1 MCQKVTFLN
10 NSQSHIAK
18 TMLDMTISC
27 YLHVKMRFLDRATYR
42 ESTGEKTKSLAPSV
56 AEL

>member
-1 MCQKVTFLN
+1 VPKSDFSQY
-10 NSQSHIAK
+10 SQSHIAK

-27 YLHVKMRFLDRATYR
+27 YLHVKMRFLDRAAYR
-42 ESTGEKTKSLAPSV
+42 ESTGEKTKSLAPSA